1 MSELFALPAMASADG
16 IRRGLFSSV
25 ELVQSCLD
33 RISKTDHQIGAWAFL
48 DPDLALG
55 QARTLDERR
64 SRGLAVGPL
73 HGVPVGIKDIFDT
86 ADMPTAYGSPIYS
99 RRRPG
104 SDCTAVSR
112 LREAGAV
119 IMGKTVTTEFAFMA
133 PAQTQN
139 PHRAG
144 HTPGGSSSGSAAAV
158 AAQHVP
164 LAVGS
169 QSNGSVIRPASFC
182 GVYGLKP
189 SYGLISRS
197 GVLHTSDRLDQ
208 VGVFARSLED
218 TALVTDQLTGF
229 DNGDGATEA
238 TPKPVLTDGYHET
251 VPVEPRLAFLSTG
264 YDHRLCDDTRS
275 GLDELRK
282 ALEPYSEL
290 VDLPESYVNLI
301 EHHKVIY
308 ESDIRTSLIDSLAG
322 HTDALSP
329 QMTDALARAETYPA
343 QAYSSAQSATA
354 LAKGFF
360 AELFHDYDAII
371 AASTPGEAPATLEQ
385 TGDPVFCTI
394 WTLIGLPCLSLP
406 ILVGATGLPIG
417 VQLIGGRE
425 EDARLMRTAH
435 WLEQQ
440 ISDSNS

>member
-1 MSELFALPAMASADG
+1 MSELSALSAVAAADG
-16 IRRGLFSSV
+16 IRRGLFSSA

-33 RISKTDHQIGAWAFL
+33 RISKTDTEIGAWAFL
-48 DPDLALG
+48 DSDLALG
-55 QARTLDERR
+55 QARLLDERR

-99 RRRPG
+99 QRRPG

-133 PAQTQN
+133 PAHTQN

-189 SYGLISRS
+189 TYGLISRN
-197 GVLHTSDRLDQ
+197 GVLHTSDHLDQ
-208 VGVFARSLED
+208 IGVFARSLED
-218 TALVTDQLTGF
+218 TALVTDPLTGF
-229 DNGDGATEA
+229 DSGDEATEA

-264 YDHRLCDDTRS
+264 YDHRLDEDTRS
-275 GLDELRK
+275 GLGELRE
-282 ALEPYSEL
+282 ALEPYSEI
-290 VDLPESYVNLI
+290 VDLPQSYGNLI
-301 EHHKVIY
+301 DHHKVIY
-308 ESDIRTSLIDSLAG
+308 ESDIRASLADSLSA
-322 HTDALSP
+322 HSDAISP
-329 QMTDALARAETYPA
+329 QMTDALARAEAYSS
-343 QAYSSAQSATA
+343 QAYSNAQSATDQ
-354 LAKGFF
+354 AKDFF
-360 AELFHDYDAII
+360 AELFHDYDAIV
-371 AASTPGEAPATLEQ
+371 AASAPGEAPATLEQ
-385 TGDPVFCTI
+385 TGDPVFCTL
-394 WTLIGLPCLSLP
+394 WTLMGLPCLSLP

-440 ISDSNS
+440 ISDADS